1 MLHTVLSHA
10 PNMPAWTSLWQDTI
24 PQHAQCSVTRVLLL
38 RGRAVC
44 AQMRTK
50 RGVLIILFFWR
61 RRQVCLFAQFSDL
74 YSHHQPTS
82 HSHPAARCTGFPAQ
96 RNNRKSRKVSQKSVG
111 YIDKCIT
118 VLVSLAPVLIL
129 TEYFCILFIGY
140 RVSKRSS
147 RHSYLHTCIC
157 VRTYNYECIFFSAVR
172 N

>member
-1 MLHTVLSHA
+1 MNITVTRHNTTACTVLRH
-10 PNMPAWTSLWQDTI
+10 PCVVVAWAGCLCTNEN
-24 PQHAQCSVTRVLLL
+24 
-38 RGRAVC
+38 
-44 AQMRTK
+44 K
-50 RGVLIILFFWR
+50 EGVLIILFFWR

-129 TEYFCILFIGY
+129 TEYFCILFIVY